1 MGVILRSPASGGTTK
16 NLIVAGSA
24 EILRGACPEPACPEL
39 VEWVEGLRMTWRSFR
54 IELAN
59 LTTPLIHCPS
69 GLEFCALVIGIYLVL
84 GAWDLGFVS

>member
-24 EILRGACPEPACPEL
+24 EILRGACPEP
-39 VEWVEGLRMTWRSFR
+39 VEGLRMTWRSFR